1 VTNDRKVLHLTYLS
15 DYSETELNK
24 ENDLTTNISD
34 QIVVKIMAW
43 EIDTKTCTFNDY
55 IGD

>member
-1 VTNDRKVLHLTYLS
+1 MTNDKKLLTLVYISKFGVDTKNILS
-15 DYSETELNK
+15 
-24 ENDLTTNISD
+24 NDSQVT
-34 QIVVKIMAW
+34 IMAW